1 LKALAWHAGLGDGR
15 LHATARTP
23 AYHREAIRALSRLRE
38 HAETVGGRLFVENA
52 PQEFKNEFD
61 SEGDLES
68 AAELMKRVKQELD
81 PAGRLPAGR
90 FFASNG
96 SAV

>member
-1 LKALAWHAGLGDGR
+1 LG
-15 LHATARTP
+15 
-23 AYHREAIRALSRLRE
+23 
-38 HAETVGGRLFVENA
+38 
-52 PQEFKNEFD
+52 
-61 SEGDLES
+61 S